1 MAVSKKGG
9 KFLLVAKDDQHVVL
23 SVRNLRRDPNA
34 ELERLEALDVYLL
47 APHARS
53 AFLRLAQEAARMEPT
68 FKVATQIGWF
78 DDVFVLPDRVYPP
91 QPPIKGMP
99 PGWSRIL
106 VHLDAKDEDIH
117 SRFHCSG
124 SPQKSQEIFRLC
136 RGNSRLMFAAADS
149 FVGPCCKPFGLRAP
163 GVQAVGKDGSGKT
176 VLGVVAGA
184 TYGGVPTAVSVSVR
198 LGTGLPTGSRSMA
211 PRTTTR

>member
-1 MAVSKKGG
+1 
-9 KFLLVAKDDQHVVL
+9 
-23 SVRNLRRDPNA
+23 
-34 ELERLEALDVYLL
+34 
-47 APHARS
+47 
-53 AFLRLAQEAARMEPT
+53 MEPT

-124 SPQKSQEIFRLC
+124 SIKKSQEIFRLC
-136 RGNSRLMFAAADS
+136 RGNSRLMFAAALS
-149 FVGPCCKPFGLRAP
+149 FVGPCCKLFGLRAP
-163 GVQAVGKDGSGKT
+163 GVQSSG
-176 VLGVVAGA
+176 GA
-184 TYGGVPTAVSVSVR
+184 AFWEDRCRHHCRRDLRRRSRQQSRFR
-198 LGTGLPTGSRSMA
+198 LGLERDPQRARGVW
-211 PRTTTR
+211 PRAQRHADGP